1 MKKELIIFT
10 VILLILSVGMH
21 LKEWMDHP
29 LTHLTALPSS
39 GAYGIG
45 AAHPVVFTLIIYLI
59 FIALRGV
66 VRIFKR

>member
-10 VILLILSVGMH
+10 TILLILSIGMH

-29 LTHLTALPSS
+29 LVHLMALSSS

-45 AAHPVVFTLIIYLI
+45 AIHPLVFTMLIYLI
-59 FIALRGV
+59 VMALRSI
-66 VRIFKR
+66 VRIFIK